1 MDVEIDNRIRCSR
14 DTCPHA
20 EIRADVEEFKS
31 ISGVCMVRVTV
42 ECAHSGICR
51 YENEGDGERWQGR

>member
-1 MDVEIDNRIRCSR
+1 MDVEIDHRIRCSR

-20 EIRADVEEFKS
+20 DIRADVEEFRS

-42 ECAHSGICR
+42 ECEHSGICR
-51 YENEGDGERWQGR
+51 YEHEGCGE

>member
-20 EIRADVEEFKS
+20 DIVADVEEFKA
-31 ISGVCMVRVTV
+31 IGGVCMARVTV